1 MDWFYKKDNE
11 EIGPLD
17 DEAFATHI
25 LDGLISLDTQ
35 VWHVD
40 MKEWIPLSEVIKQ
53 EGRAANHEAAAARN
67 IEEAFAEPAQPPELH
82 GSSSRAK
89 ILDPDENPVA
99 GKGPPPLPP
108 PETRVPLRTSATR
121 LKIQP
126 RVASQP
132 LIPDHLKRVIDS
144 GAQIDPAKLA
154 PVALDRPASV
164 AAANPKASSP
174 TPRAIPPPPFAQ
186 RLCADV
192 IDIVLTLL
200 IAASIGWLAPVSLK
214 GGDRI
219 LIFLPVLLV
228 ASLMPH
234 ILCLLL
240 RGATPGLLVMRL
252 RLRTELG
259 EPCPRATCLAYPFG
273 LLVSAAPLGLG
284 LFTSVLTG
292 ERRPLHDMIAGTCAE

>member
-25 LDGLISLDTQ
+25 VDGHIALDTL

-67 IEEAFAEPAQPPELH
+67 IEEAFSEPAPPPELH
-82 GSSSRAK
+82 GSSTRAK
-89 ILDPDENPVA
+89 ILDPDENPGP

-108 PETRVPLRTSATR
+108 PEARAPVRTSATR

-132 LIPDHLKRVIDS
+132 LIPDHLKKVIDA
-144 GAQIDPAKLA
+144 GPQMAPAKLT
-154 PVALDRPASV
+154 PPNSDLPASV
-164 AAANPKASSP
+164 SSANPNAAFHPSG
-174 TPRAIPPPPFAQ
+174 PPPPSFAH

-192 IDIVLTLL
+192 TDLAVASLV
-200 IAASIGWLAPVSLK
+200 IAVIAWLAPSGIKSGNAVLF
-214 GGDRI
+214 
-219 LIFLPVLLV
+219 FLPILLV
-228 ASLMPH
+228 IGLLPH
-234 ILCLLL
+234 AVCLLL
-240 RGATPGLLVMRL
+240 RGTTPGLLVMRL

-259 EPCPRATCLAYPFG
+259 EPCSRGTCLLYPFG
-273 LLVSAAPLGLG
+273 LLISVSPLGIG
-284 LFTSVLTG
+284 LLTSVLTG
-292 ERRPLHDMIAGTCAE
+292 ERRPLHDMIAGTRAE